1 MKNVSSVFGNNKS
14 CSGWGQDIVFFVVL
28 FFCSTYVFFQLIGTL
43 IKVWSTRMD
52 CKHGL
57 MISSRLCNW
66 VWMQSELYERSMI
79 YVWLTLVWTF
89 PLGSEPFFPF
99 AYVLISWP
107 SGDFTF
113 FLQRFKWPTL
123 GQWKP
128 VPTRDSYF
136 SFNWACFNLFSSQ
149 TPDVQHSCNCW
160 RRGLCFT
167 VIHVILM
174 WFIWLP
180 EVRQIPHFFYLL
192 FIVRTCTEGW
202 PWILHFRY
210 ACLHST

>member
-1 MKNVSSVFGNNKS
+1 MLYEDSQKEIHIGGVINKQ
-14 CSGWGQDIVFFVVL
+14 CVL
-28 FFCSTYVFFQLIGTL
+28 
-43 IKVWSTRMD
+43 WRM
-52 CKHGL
+52 
-57 MISSRLCNW
+57 SRLCLGIINSAPGGDKTLSFFVLFLFYICLFPAHRDSDQSLINEDGLQTW
-66 VWMQSELYERSMI
+66 FNDFKQALQLRMNAVRTVWEVYDLC
-79 YVWLTLVWTF
+79 LTNPGLNLPAGVWTLLSF
-89 PLGSEPFFPF
+89 CICTTPQFHDPR
-99 AYVLISWP
+99 
-107 SGDFTF
+107 DFTF

-160 RRGLCFT
+160 RRGLWFT

-180 EVRQIPHFFYLL
+180 EVR
-192 FIVRTCTEGW
+192 
-202 PWILHFRY
+202 
-210 ACLHST
+210 

>member
-1 MKNVSSVFGNNKS
+1 MLYEASQKEIHIGGVINKQCVLWRMS
-14 CSGWGQDIVFFVVL
+14 RLCLGIINPAPGGDKTLSFL

-57 MISSRLCNW
+57 MISSRLCNC

-160 RRGLCFT
+160 RRGLWFT

-180 EVRQIPHFFYLL
+180 EVR
-192 FIVRTCTEGW
+192 
-202 PWILHFRY
+202 
-210 ACLHST
+210 